1 MAKKIRGRN
10 EGSIY
15 QRPDGSWRAQISVHG
30 KRLSCSSKT
39 KNEALKWLQRT
50 QFQLGVSLDASS
62 SNTTLEEFLLDW
74 LESCKLNLRST
85 TVYQYELT
93 VRNHIIPNIGKVKL
107 RDLNPLQVERLY
119 ALLVITKVGTRTVRL
134 VHGVLH
140 SALEKA
146 VRLRLVP
153 SNPASGATLPRLNQ
167 REMQILDLEQV
178 SRFLAAAAG
187 SRYEAVYYLAIT
199 TGMRQAEL
207 FGLKWS
213 DLKWNSGT
221 LYVHR
226 QIKRSPG
233 DEWKFAEPKTRTGRR
248 TLKIGEETLH
258 KLRVHRD
265 RVTILKGQAGPFWQ
279 DNDLMFPNTMGNPL
293 DASNLRKDF
302 MKILAEAG
310 LPQMRF
316 HDLRHTAASL
326 MLNHGIPVIVVSRRL
341 GHAKASTT
349 LDIYGHLLTEMQDEA
364 AKLMDELVTPQP
376 IDLASL
382 NSLIKSEEESDKIIC
397 TNCTRNK
404 KAHQERAFNSHIWG
418 QR

>member
-1 MAKKIRGRN
+1 MQNRLSLKPFLKGVEEMANRIRGKN

-15 QRPDGSWRAQISVHG
+15 QRPNGTWRAQISAHG
-30 KRLSCSSKT
+30 KRLSYSSKT
-39 KNEALKWLQRT
+39 KTEALKWLQRT

-62 SNTTLEEFLLDW
+62 SNTTIAEFLVDW
-74 LESCKLNLRST
+74 LESCKLKLRST

-107 RDLNPLQVERLY
+107 RDLHPLQVERLY
-119 ALLVITKVGTRTVRL
+119 ASLVMMKVGTRTVRL
-134 VHGVLH
+134 AHGVLH
-140 SALEKA
+140 SAMEKA
-146 VRLRLVP
+146 VRLRLIS
-153 SNPASGATLPRLNQ
+153 SNPTSGATLPRLVQ
-167 REMQILDLEQV
+167 REMQILDLDQV
-178 SRFLAAAAG
+178 SRFLATASG
-187 SRYEAVYYLAIT
+187 SRYEALYHLAIT

-226 QIKRSPG
+226 QIKRVPG
-233 DEWKFAEPKTRTGRR
+233 DVWQFVEPKTRTGRR

-258 KLRVHRD
+258 RLRVQKESVALLRS
-265 RVTILKGQAGPFWQ
+265 QAGDLWQ
-279 DNDLMFPNTMGNPL
+279 DNDLIFPNTMGNPL

-302 MKILAEAG
+302 LRILFEAG

-326 MLNHGIPVIVVSRRL
+326 MLNHGIPVIVASRRL

-364 AKLMDELVTPQP
+364 ARLMDELVTPQP
-376 IDLASL
+376 LDMATLQ
-382 NSLIKSEEESDKIIC
+382 LIYKSE
-397 TNCTRNK
+397 
-404 KAHQERAFNSHIWG
+404 QEDG
-418 QR
+418 